1 MLLDLIN
8 IQKVR
13 RAILY
18 LLVIAL
24 TVWTQFSLL
33 PELRILGVK
42 PFFVPVVVVA
52 IGLWEGGVWGGVLG
66 LRTGLCCDLAMN
78 ESTVTF
84 LILFTACGFF
94 AGVLG
99 SSVINRRFFSFLL
112 LSAAALLLT
121 ALVQIAPFWLFRGV
135 SLNALLPI
143 ALLQSLWSL
152 PFAAPA
158 YYLCKKISGKRR
170 IN

>member
-1 MLLDLIN
+1 MFLDLIN

-24 TVWTQFSLL
+24 TVWMQFSLL
-33 PELRILGVK
+33 PDLRILGVK
-42 PFFVPVVVVA
+42 PFFAPVVAVA

-66 LRTGLCCDLAMN
+66 LLTGLSCDLALN

-84 LILFTACGFF
+84 LILFAAFGFF

-99 SSVINRRFFSFLL
+99 SYVINRRFFSFLL

-121 ALVQIAPFWLFRGV
+121 ALVQAAPFWLFRGV
-135 SLNALLPI
+135 SLDALLPI
-143 ALLQSLWSL
+143 ALLQTLWSV
-152 PFAAPA
+152 PFAVPA